1 MHTEMSAME
10 AARKAA
16 LKELVRLSSLTN
28 RLDLNFVEQVLLCP
42 GLLGGLPLSSV
53 PGATVQRQ

>member
-1 MHTEMSAME
+1 ME